1 MQVTKHISTEP
12 IFNMA
17 KVRLLA
23 ASLSLRVHVSA
34 QRRGATAGVMPAPKG
49 CWSENTL
56 SFRVMQGDPWPA
68 GSHLANGC

>member
-1 MQVTKHISTEP
+1 MQIMKHISTEP
-12 IFNMA
+12 IPHRA

-23 ASLSLRVHVSA
+23 ASLSLRGLVSA
-34 QRRGATAGVMPAPKG
+34 VAGVMPAPEG
-49 CWSENTL
+49 CSSEDTL